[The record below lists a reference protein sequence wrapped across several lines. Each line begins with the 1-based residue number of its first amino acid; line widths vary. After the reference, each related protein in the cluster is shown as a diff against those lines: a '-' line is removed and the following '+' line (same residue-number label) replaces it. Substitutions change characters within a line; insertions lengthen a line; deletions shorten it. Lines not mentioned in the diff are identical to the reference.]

1 MDKQKL
7 VLHLQTLF
15 RVILGALLLLAGVF
29 KLQDN
34 SALFET
40 VAYITWL
47 PTSLKSILVD
57 VLPYV
62 EIIVGALL
70 ALNMLNRLVIPAA
83 AIIYL
88 GFFLFAIYGLGTG
101 MEGDCG
107 CFGDPE
113 KAGFLTSIL
122 GSTFGW
128 PMIIRNGIF
137 VAMAGFLF
145 WKPEPNSAAE
155 DDSSQNPQ

>member
-7 VLHLQTLF
+7 VSYIQVLF
-15 RVILGALLLLAGVF
+15 RVILGILLLIAGVF

-47 PTSLKSILVD
+47 PTFLKSLLVD
-57 VLPYV
+57 ILPYV
-62 EIIVGALL
+62 EIIVGGLL
-70 ALNMLNRLVIPAA
+70 ALNMLNKIIIPAA
-83 AIIYL
+83 TIIYL

-107 CFGDPE
+107 CFGDPGE
-113 KAGFLTSIL
+113 AGLLTSIL

-128 PMIIRNGIF
+128 SMIIRNGIF

-145 WKPEPNSAAE
+145 WRPVSHSASE
-155 DDSSQNPQ
+155 NDSSQNPQ

>member
-7 VLHLQTLF
+7 VLYLQTLS

-47 PTSLKSILVD
+47 PTSLKSLLVD

-62 EIIVGALL
+62 EIFVGGLL
-70 ALNMLNRLVIPAA
+70 ALNMLNRLIIPAA

-113 KAGFLTSIL
+113 KAGFLTSLL

-145 WKPEPNSAAE
+145 WNPGSDAADE
-155 DDSSQNPQ
+155 NDPSQNFQ